1 MNNMIHDRN
10 AERTLT
16 ILKNC
21 NQAMA
26 KNDKLLETLIL
37 NDNQLQQWLDL
48 TLFLMTYGRERKQ
61 TVQFNQ
67 RGIY

>member
-16 ILKNC
+16 LLKNC
-21 NQAMA
+21 NPAMA

-48 TLFLMTYGRERKQ
+48 TLFLMTDGRECKQ
-61 TVQFNQ
+61 TV
-67 RGIY
+67 